1 MASTRQQRL
10 ARQERLRKI
19 EHRKGIVAA
28 RSATQPR
35 ELQIKFGESRYQD
48 NAAAAGV
55 RNLNSQNDIAK
66 IDAYLSSIGKPAAPP
81 NSPTAEPPLP
91 TPEPTPDAEPTPEP
105 DIEPAPDP
113 EMPDFDKMLS
123 DLSNSFATQMQA
135 NEDNYMAMLMG
146 LQDSLKSSQNPLMR
160 NPVLGVRFAGQNNN
174 ASGGQSLFSRYEP
187 RIQGIMSNQLNI

>member
-1 MASTRQQRL
+1 MASRQRRL
-10 ARQERLRKI
+10 ARQQRLRKI

-28 RSATQPR
+28 RSATQSP
-35 ELQIKFGESRYQD
+35 ELKSKFAESKYQD

-55 RNLNSQNDIAK
+55 KNVNSQSDIER
-66 IDAYLSSIGKPAAPP
+66 IDAYLSSTG
-81 NSPTAEPPLP
+81 SPTP
-91 TPEPTPDAEPTPEP
+91 TPEP
-105 DIEPAPDP
+105 EPAPDP

-123 DLSNSFATQMQA
+123 DMSASFAEQMQK
-135 NEDNYMAMLMG
+135 NEDNYMAALLG

-174 ASGGQSLFSRYEP
+174 ASGNQSLFSRVDP

>member
-35 ELQIKFGESRYQD
+35 ELQVKFGESKYQD

-55 RNLNSQNDIAK
+55 KNVNSQNDIAK
-66 IDAYLSSIGKPAAPP
+66 IDAYLSSTG
-81 NSPTAEPPLP
+81 SPTPTPTP
-91 TPEPTPDAEPTPEP
+91 TPEP
-105 DIEPAPDP
+105 EPAPDP

-123 DLSNSFATQMQA
+123 DMSASFAEQMQK
-135 NEDNYMAMLMG
+135 NEDNYMAALLG

-174 ASGGQSLFSRYEP
+174 ASGNQSLFSRVDP